1 MSTEAI
7 RILDGHLQKKIP
19 IIGVGGVFS
28 GADAKEKIEAGA
40 SLVEIFSSLIY
51 RGPGIV
57 KKILRELK

>member
-1 MSTEAI
+1 
-7 RILDGHLQKKIP
+7 
-19 IIGVGGVFS
+19 VGGVFS

-57 KKILRELK
+57 KKNFTGIEIKNFLLHNAKNFLGKVV